1 MMQQVLTACLAV
13 AGLAFTGAYAGFT
26 ADMAVP
32 PLIAPAAAI
41 MAVLKRRRELY
52 LAAACALAL
61 TGVAGATDLPFKM
74 PIFETVPAF
83 NWTGVY
89 LGIGGGTG
97 WGSNEY
103 TWNQDATLAAIASQ
117 MQNPGQL
124 PLVGATQGSVPIS
137 GGFFGGQLGGN
148 WQVEWAVFG
157 IQADAHWAD
166 IEGHGS
172 CFDAGVLATA
182 GISFACNDK
191 VSSFGTV
198 TGRVGAAVDRALIY
212 AKGGW
217 AWEDGQHSTNP
228 SAPFNV
234 MGGISPQAS
243 ITAASSSQFQTGWT
257 FGAGVEYAFAQHWS
271 AFIEYNYLDFG
282 TKAANSTHFLSL
294 PNNVP
299 ATLVIPIQATAT
311 ERLNIVK
318 AGLNYRFDW
327 WSSPLVAR

>member
-1 MMQQVLTACLAV
+1 MQQALTACLAV
-13 AGLAFTGAYAGFT
+13 VGLAFTGTNVGFAAGI
-26 ADMAVP
+26 AVP
-32 PLIAPAAAI
+32 PLMAPVAAL
-41 MAVLKRRRELY
+41 MAFLKRRRELY

-61 TGVAGATDLPFKM
+61 TSAAGAADLPFKM
-74 PIFETVPAF
+74 PIVETVTAF

-103 TWNQDATLAAIASQ
+103 TWNQDATLAAVASQ
-117 MQNPGQL
+117 MPNPGQL

-148 WQVEWAVFG
+148 WQVERAVFG

-172 CFDAGVLATA
+172 CFDAGAVATA
-182 GISFACNDK
+182 GISFGCNDK

-217 AWEDGQHSTNP
+217 AWEFGQHSLNP
-228 SAPFNV
+228 TAPFNV
-234 MGGISPQAS
+234 MGGNNSQAS
-243 ITAASSSQFQTGWT
+243 ITAATSSQFQTGWT
-257 FGAGVEYAFAQHWS
+257 FGAGVEYAFAQNWS
-271 AFIEYNYLDFG
+271 AFVEYNYLDFG
-282 TKAANSTHFLSL
+282 TKSANSTHVLSL
-294 PNNVP
+294 PGNVP
-299 ATLVIPIQATAT
+299 PSFVLPIQTTAT
-311 ERLNIVK
+311 ERFNVVK
-318 AGLNYRFDW
+318 AGLNYRFNW
-327 WSSPLVAR
+327 WGP

>member
-1 MMQQVLTACLAV
+1 
-13 AGLAFTGAYAGFT
+13 
-26 ADMAVP
+26 
-32 PLIAPAAAI
+32 
-41 MAVLKRRRELY
+41 MAVLNRSRVLC
-52 LAAACALAL
+52 LASVYALAL
-61 TGVAGATDLPFKM
+61 TGVAGAADLAVKP
-74 PIFETVPAF
+74 PIVPPVPVF
-83 NWTGVY
+83 SWTGVY
-89 LGIGGGTG
+89 LGIGGGAG
-97 WGSNEY
+97 WGNNEY
-103 TWNQDATLAAIASQ
+103 SWNQDPTVASIGAQ
-117 MQNPGQL
+117 MGGAGPL
-124 PLVGATQGSVPIS
+124 PTPGATQGSVPIS

-182 GISFACNDK
+182 GVSFPCNDK

-198 TGRVGAAVDRALIY
+198 TGRVGAAVDHALIY

-294 PNNVP
+294 PNNIP

-311 ERLNIVK
+311 ERFNVVK
-318 AGLNYRFDW
+318 VGVNYRFNW
-327 WSSPLVAR
+327 LGL

>member
-1 MMQQVLTACLAV
+1 MQQVLTACLAV
-13 AGLAFTGAYAGFT
+13 VGLAFTGANAGFA

-32 PLIAPAAAI
+32 PLIAPVAAL
-41 MAVLKRRRELY
+41 MAVLKRRRELC
-52 LAAACALAL
+52 LAAAYALAL
-61 TGVAGATDLPFKM
+61 TGVAGAADLGVKA
-74 PIFETVPAF
+74 PIVPPIPVF
-83 NWTGVY
+83 SWTGVY

-97 WGSNEY
+97 WGNNEY
-103 TWNQDATLAAIASQ
+103 SWNQDPTVAAIGAQ
-117 MQNPGQL
+117 MGGAGPL
-124 PLVGATQGSVPIS
+124 PTPGATQGSVPIS